1 MRMQEKSSALAAF
14 VERHSRV
21 WRALAEAGFG
31 SLGSGPCLETGHH
44 MQVAFDPAEGQW
56 FARVVFPS
64 PDLRSPCPWTGEPLL
79 LLLGPDDEAVPE
91 RLRAELAKPETV
103 AYLRASMS

>member
-1 MRMQEKSSALAAF
+1 MRLGKTNALAGF
-14 VERHSRV
+14 VDRHSRV

-31 SLGSGPCLETGHH
+31 SLRSGPCLETGHR

-56 FARVVFPS
+56 FARIAFPA
-64 PDLRSPCPWTGEPLL
+64 PDLRSPRPWTGESLL

-91 RLRAELAKPETV
+91 RLKAELAKPETL
-103 AYLRASMS
+103 AYLRASMA